1 MAISNNAR
9 GSQPGVC
16 TSTTRP
22 TAPYEGQMIYETD
35 TDLTYIWGGSAWQQ
49 VSGGTAVGNSGLV
62 FISSTT
68 AGSGVSSITVSNC
81 FSATY
86 DTYKILYTNGT
97 ASVTNTQIGLRLGS
111 TASGYLSLLT
121 YMSWGSGTITGAS
134 TNNTQFYWLGGD
146 KTGGGGGTVVMDVQ
160 LINPFRTVATICNSP
175 MYGDSTTAGTSY
187 GRLPDTTSYTS
198 FTLFPDGGT
207 ISGGNVVVYGYRK

>member
-1 MAISNNAR
+1 
-9 GSQPGVC
+9 
-16 TSTTRP
+16 
-22 TAPYEGQMIYETD
+22 MIYETD